1 MKKFLLL
8 LTGFVL
14 SANVMAQL
22 NNKLYTTNRN
32 STDLII
38 YDTTGFTVDFT
49 RPLTGA
55 GITKALGITSDPS
68 MAEMYILFEDGTG
81 ELTRRLG
88 TVDTLSGTVT
98 DIALVGNLQYIAYS
112 IGDSKLYG
120 TYGNL
125 GSNSGIVEIDPT
137 TGALTDVVVR
147 TSDWGSCLVYNVF
160 DSKLYNFSGDN
171 GTFTYDFP
179 TMIETDLGIS
189 TPEEMTGAA
198 VVNDSI
204 IFVFGRNNPLYSFN
218 TNTNTYSNLQ
228 TLSGFTLT
236 NGLHGMTFGMNG
248 FAMIVT
254 GDRTFCTNTPSV
266 LSVTETGTNY
276 QWLLDGVAITGATNP
291 THTPVTTGVYSCDLD
306 GKITVNSTLITVNQ
320 SPVASFTASENVG
333 CA

>member
-120 TYGNL
+120 T
-125 GSNSGIVEIDPT
+125 
-137 TGALTDVVVR
+137 
-147 TSDWGSCLVYNVF
+147 
-160 DSKLYNFSGDN
+160 
-171 GTFTYDFP
+171 
-179 TMIETDLGIS
+179 
-189 TPEEMTGAA
+189 
-198 VVNDSI
+198 
-204 IFVFGRNNPLYSFN
+204 
-218 TNTNTYSNLQ
+218 
-228 TLSGFTLT
+228 
-236 NGLHGMTFGMNG
+236 
-248 FAMIVT
+248 
-254 GDRTFCTNTPSV
+254 
-266 LSVTETGTNY
+266 
-276 QWLLDGVAITGATNP
+276 
-291 THTPVTTGVYSCDLD
+291 
-306 GKITVNSTLITVNQ
+306 
-320 SPVASFTASENVG
+320 
-333 CA
+333 